1 MNNFIYLY
9 CYKFV
14 KYNSLVKEMEESYE
28 SSAESFNSKQRT
40 VGQIFYIFIVIS
52 CLTSITGGI
61 WSIFDF
67 IMPTGKL
74 ASFLALSLGYQIAII
89 AAFLAGLFFLL
100 IFFFGLFNK
109 GRRWVLHFVFK
120 VREIEEKYKNRVDV
134 KIAAG
139 GLLISIMAIIIGI
152 VFALIQEIL
161 LGPIPSS
168 PFSALL
174 ASFSFGNWI
183 LFSGISAFAILGVVL
198 FMIYF
203 WKNGYYIILRVMG
216 KLEK

>member
-1 MNNFIYLY
+1 
-9 CYKFV
+9 
-14 KYNSLVKEMEESYE
+14 MEELYE
-28 SSAESFNSKQRT
+28 SPAESFNSKQRT

-74 ASFLALSLGYQIAII
+74 VSFLALSLGYQIAII
-89 AAFLAGLFFLL
+89 AGFLAGLFFLL
-100 IFFFGLFNK
+100 IFFFGLFKK

-120 VREIEEKYKNRVDV
+120 VREIEEKYKNRIDV

-139 GLLISIMAIIIGI
+139 GLLISIIAIIVGI
-152 VFALIQEIL
+152 IIALIQEIL
-161 LGPIPSS
+161 LPSES
-168 PFSALL
+168 SLFSAFL
-174 ASFSFGNWI
+174 ASFSTGNWI
-183 LFSGISAFAILGVVL
+183 LFAGISAFAILAITL

-203 WKNGYYIILRVMG
+203 WKNGYYVILRVMG